1 MDVFRLP
8 RAQPTA
14 GVSYFPDTGLP
25 SKGGDGEGSAGALRP
40 PNPPLFFPPFLG
52 LRPRADRG
60 LRPRADWGLRS
71 VPGV

>member
-8 RAQPTA
+8 RAQPSA
-14 GVSYFPDTGLP
+14 GVSNFPDTGLP
-25 SKGGDGEGSAGALRP
+25 SKGGDGEGWGGGGGGGGAPPPP

-60 LRPRADWGLRS
+60 LRS